1 MKINASAVPSLGYSP
16 ALMAI
21 GIIALILTVAVI
33 ALPLLIPPK
42 AKEDSA
48 GRHNEKKDASEWVGK
63 VEEIK
68 QKYSKGEVEE
78 VEAYAMLS
86 RVAREFVS
94 EEMDLNLYSKTL
106 RDLEWAPVSN
116 RKRYDLF
123 KQTISALYPPEYANA
138 ESDRAADEAT
148 VESAANW
155 VEDLISRWNS

>member
-1 MKINASAVPSLGYSP
+1 MKIDANAVPSLGYSP
-16 ALMAI
+16 ALMAL
-21 GIIALILTVAVI
+21 GIIALLLTIAVI

-42 AKEDSA
+42 AKKDAS
-48 GRHNEKKDASEWVGK
+48 GRHSEKKDASEWVEK

-68 QKYSKGEVEE
+68 REYSQGELGEAD
-78 VEAYAMLS
+78 AYASLS
-86 RVAREFVS
+86 RLAREFVS

-106 RDLEWAPVSN
+106 RDLEWSPVSN
-116 RKRYDLF
+116 RKRYELF
-123 KQTISALYPPEYANA
+123 RQTISALYPPEYANA